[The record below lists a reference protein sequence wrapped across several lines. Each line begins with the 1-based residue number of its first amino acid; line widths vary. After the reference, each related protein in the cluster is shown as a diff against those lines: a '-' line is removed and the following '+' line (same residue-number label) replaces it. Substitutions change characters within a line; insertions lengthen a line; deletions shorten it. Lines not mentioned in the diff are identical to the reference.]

1 MTLPMLS
8 LDTRGLEKA
17 DQIELA
23 KAFDKSGLAR
33 IRWIVIEC
41 DNVVLSVNTHWAR
54 RITGVPLS
62 IEVAAGF
69 AQGLFNFQKV
79 TSDRLHLDVGPNAS
93 PTLGIR
99 PDLLFSLYAP
109 VECDEGGFV
118 AGVMIHPLSGALRPN

>member
-1 MTLPMLS
+1 MLS

-69 AQGLFNFQKV
+69 SQGLFNFQKV
-79 TSDRLHLDVGPNAS
+79 TPDSLYLDITPSAS
-93 PTLGIR
+93 PELGRR
-99 PDLLFSLYAP
+99 PDLLFGLYAP

-118 AGVMIHPLSGALRPN
+118 AGVMVHPLSGALRPN